1 VRAGHAIPGQGEI
14 VIDHAFARRAGVG
27 LGDTVTLAGHA
38 LTVSGITD
46 DTNLLVTQYCF
57 VALRDLVAA
66 VGLGDI
72 ASFFLVRA
80 APGWGRDLA
89 RRVESRID
97 GVAAFDRETFIANNR
112 EEIESGFLPVLWAI
126 ALLGLVVGGSIVA
139 IMTYAAVLEK
149 REDYVLLAAIGAG
162 AAVRFSVVLQQAMVA
177 AVTGGIVGVGALVV
191 LQSTLPMLVPELQLR
206 LEAWICV
213 LAIVGAMA
221 MAAAGAVIPGRV
233 ATRFAPLEALRR

>member
-1 VRAGHAIPGQGEI
+1 
-14 VIDHAFARRAGVG
+14 
-27 LGDTVTLAGHA
+27 
-38 LTVSGITD
+38 
-46 DTNLLVTQYCF
+46 
-57 VALRDLVAA
+57 
-66 VGLGDI
+66 
-72 ASFFLVRA
+72 
-80 APGWGRDLA
+80 
-89 RRVESRID
+89 
-97 GVAAFDRETFIANNR
+97 
-112 EEIESGFLPVLWAI
+112 
-126 ALLGLVVGGSIVA
+126 
-139 IMTYAAVLEK
+139 MTYAAVLEK